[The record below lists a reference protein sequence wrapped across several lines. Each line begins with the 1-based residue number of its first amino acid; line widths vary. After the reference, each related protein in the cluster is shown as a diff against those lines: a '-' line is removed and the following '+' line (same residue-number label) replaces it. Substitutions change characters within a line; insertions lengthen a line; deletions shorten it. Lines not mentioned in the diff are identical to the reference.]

1 VIQVTAPNRF
11 PVPGSNPL
19 QKGRHHLVACG
30 FWVVVEGS
38 MKINL
43 LLQILGMGTLVLGV
57 FSTSWFGR
65 LDWAS
70 VPSRFRWAVGASQ
83 FSFMVAGILLGVSSC
98 RF

>member
-1 VIQVTAPNRF
+1 
-11 PVPGSNPL
+11 
-19 QKGRHHLVACG
+19 
-30 FWVVVEGS
+30 

-43 LLQILGMGTLVLGV
+43 LLQILGMGTIMPGA
-57 FSTSWFGR
+57 FFPSWFGR

-70 VPSRFRWAVGASQ
+70 VPSRFRWAIGASQ